1 MDISIVACGWA
12 EAADTFVK
20 GEANVGYTSRL
31 VNDNIM
37 I

>member
-12 EAADTFVK
+12 EAATVVK

-31 VNDNIM
+31 INDNIM